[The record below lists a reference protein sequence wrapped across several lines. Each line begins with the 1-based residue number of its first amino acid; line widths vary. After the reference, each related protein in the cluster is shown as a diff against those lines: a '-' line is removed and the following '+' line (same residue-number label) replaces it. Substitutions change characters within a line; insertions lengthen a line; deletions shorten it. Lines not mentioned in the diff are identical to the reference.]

1 MIKKLFAAFMCLTI
15 ALAVAAQDE
24 SKEDIQRRQQQLQH
38 EIAELNTTLGQIKSS
53 KKKSLSQLALVQ
65 RKIAARNALINNINK
80 DLRRL
85 DNTIYSNQVE
95 INHMK
100 LELDSL
106 KMNYAKS
113 LVFAYKNRSN
123 YDYLNFIFSA
133 TSFNDAVKRVAYL
146 KSYREYRETQVSTIQ
161 KTQQVIQEKI
171 GTLTSNKTEKK
182 STLAEQGKQL
192 TVLQEDRKEQDD
204 VLKNLKGQEGDVAK
218 QIKQNQRDQQKLKG
232 ALQAIISRE
241 IADAKR
247 KEAARLKAL
256 EEQRKKDAAAAAN
269 NTASNNTASA
279 NSAKTPTSTSP
290 TANTSAGAAS
300 KSNRVYNVLE
310 STDESLT
317 SSINF
322 ENNRGRLPWPVSSG
336 IVSIPFGPYTIPG
349 TKISGNNSGINIS
362 VPYGSA
368 VKSVADGVVSGVFDM
383 GGNQAVVVKHGKYFT
398 AYSNLVNIKV
408 SSGTEVH
415 AGTVLGSADHG
426 QDGDGEVDFMVENS
440 SMIYLNP
447 ETWLKP
453 R

>member
-1 MIKKLFAAFMCLTI
+1 M
-15 ALAVAAQDE
+15 VAAQDE
-24 SKEDIQRRQQQLQH
+24 SKEDIQRRQQQLQR
-38 EIAELNTTLGQIKSS
+38 EIAELNNTLSQIKSS

-65 RKIAARNALINNINK
+65 KKISTRNALINNINK
-80 DLRRL
+80 DLKRL
-85 DNTIYSNQVE
+85 DNTIYTNQVE
-95 INHMK
+95 INRMK
-100 LELDSL
+100 VELDSL
-106 KMNYAKS
+106 KLNYAKS

-161 KTQQVIQEKI
+161 KTQQVIQQKI
-171 GTLTSNKTEKK
+171 STLTSNKTEKK
-182 STLAEQGKQL
+182 SVLVEQGKQL

-204 VLKNLKGQEGDVAK
+204 VLKNLKGQESDVAK

-232 ALQAIISRE
+232 ALQAIINRE

-256 EEQRKKDAAAAAN
+256 EDQRKKDAAAAAAN
-269 NTASNNTASA
+269 NAASNNTASA
-279 NSAKTPTSTSP
+279 NSAKTPPSTSP
-290 TANTSAGAAS
+290 TANTSANTVS
-300 KSNRVYNVLE
+300 KTNRVYNVLE

-317 SSINF
+317 SSIIF
-322 ENNRGRLPWPVSSG
+322 ENNRGRLPWPVSAG
-336 IVSIPFGPYTIPG
+336 IVSIPFGSYTIPN

-362 VPYGSA
+362 VPFGST

-383 GGNQAVVVKHGKYFT
+383 GGNQAVVVRHGKYFT

-426 QDGDGEVDFMVENS
+426 QDGDGEVVFMVENS
-440 SMIYLNP
+440 SGGYLNP